1 MTIRPG
7 SEMTTRSYPRM
18 LASSADRDR
27 SVEVLRASFVE
38 GRLTKD
44 ELVLRTEQVL
54 VSRFFGQLM
63 ALTADLPVGPL
74 GRLPAHPAT
83 ARSAVRDRPAVATR
97 ALVLGL
103 MVVLIAVVA
112 ALLAG

>member
-1 MTIRPG
+1 
-7 SEMTTRSYPRM
+7 M

-44 ELVLRTEQVL
+44 ELVLRAEKVL
-54 VSRFFGQLM
+54 VSRFFGELM

-83 ARSAVRDRPAVATR
+83 PRSPGRSRPGKAVATR
-97 ALVLGL
+97 ALVLGW
-103 MVVLIAVVA
+103 MVLLIAVA
-112 ALLAG
+112 AVLLAVQR